1 MEDKEIND
9 RVHVY
14 HFHDWCGEMLKRYHI
29 PKPESGNGYIDRLVN
44 EVIRAVDD
52 GHIPKGQ
59 YGALMIDEG
68 HDFEAEWL
76 QLIVQ
81 MVDSETSSLLLLYD
95 DAQSI
100 YKKKKA
106 LDFSLSSV
114 GVQARG
120 RTTILRVNYRNT
132 DEILNYAYR
141 FSKHYLVPADSDED
155 HIPLLEPQSAG
166 RHGYKPFMK
175 QLSSFEEEASYVAV
189 NLKRI
194 HDGGMRRLDMCVLYP
209 HRWMGK
215 KLQDAF
221 QAEGIPT
228 QWLGS
233 QWAKKTFNSG
243 EDSVKL
249 MTMHSSKGLEFPL
262 VSISGLGFMPG
273 KHDDLASED
282 KLLYVAMTRSTDKLL
297 LTCHK
302 ESDFVRM
309 LAEA

>member
-44 EVIRAVDD
+44 QVISAVDD

-81 MVDSETSSLLLLYD
+81 MVEPETSSLLLLYD

-141 FSKHYLVPADSDED
+141 FAKHYLVPADSDED

-175 QLSSFEEEASYVAV
+175 QLSSFEEETSYVAG

-194 HDGGMRRLDMCVLYP
+194 HGSGMQWLDMCVLYP
-209 HRWMGK
+209 HRWMGE
-215 KLQDAF
+215 KLQHAF

-233 QWAKKTFNSG
+233 QWAKKTFNPG

-273 KHDDLASED
+273 KQDDLASEA